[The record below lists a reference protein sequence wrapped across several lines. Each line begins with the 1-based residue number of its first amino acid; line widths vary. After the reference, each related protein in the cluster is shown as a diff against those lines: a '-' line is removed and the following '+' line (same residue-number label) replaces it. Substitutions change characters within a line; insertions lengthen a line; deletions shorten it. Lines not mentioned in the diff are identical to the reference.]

1 MTDDTTPIPSS
12 GHSTALPPERA
23 RIEPPPPPKR
33 LDALPVLYLVGFVI
47 LAASL
52 IYLWKHPGLPRN
64 AAQEVAQVDGLRG
77 QISAL
82 QARLA
87 ALEAKPAPAA
97 PNLAPIEA
105 RLGELERREAASPA
119 SLAVLQGQI
128 AALEAHAAQPG
139 PDLRPLED
147 QIAKLQ
153 AVPPIDLKPLE
164 ARLAALEAKPPVDLR
179 PLEAR
184 VAAID
189 ARPPVDLK
197 PIEGR
202 LGALEAKPPVDLAP
216 LQQRVDAVA
225 QKEGQDQAALAKRLD
240 AAEAADKQTDAAL
253 ASIGAAAKQTDQRVA
268 SIEAAEK
275 QTDARIASVAARAEM
290 AGKLQGVSAALAAG
304 QRLGDVPGAPP
315 ALARFAH
322 AAPPTEAGLRLSFD
336 AAAAD
341 AHRVSQPAI
350 TDNQPLL
357 SRMWTKAQQSVT
369 VRRGDEVL
377 VGDPIE
383 GVLAHARTELDAGDL
398 AGAVRAL
405 DGLAGPAKAAMA
417 GWVGQAQSLL
427 DARAAIGELAAR
439 G

>member
-1 MTDDTTPIPSS
+1 MTDDTTPIPTS
-12 GHSTALPPERA
+12 GPSPGLPPERA

-119 SLAVLQGQI
+119 SLAVLQGQL
-128 AALEAHAAQPG
+128 AALQARAAQPG

-153 AVPPIDLKPLE
+153 AVPPVDLKPLE
-164 ARLAALEAKPPVDLR
+164 ARLAALEGKPPVDLR

-253 ASIGAAAKQTDQRVA
+253 ASI
-268 SIEAAEK
+268 EAAEK
-275 QTDARIASVAARAEM
+275 QTDAKIASVAARAEM

-304 QRLGDVPGAPP
+304 QPLGDIAGAPP
-315 ALARFAH
+315 PLARFAH